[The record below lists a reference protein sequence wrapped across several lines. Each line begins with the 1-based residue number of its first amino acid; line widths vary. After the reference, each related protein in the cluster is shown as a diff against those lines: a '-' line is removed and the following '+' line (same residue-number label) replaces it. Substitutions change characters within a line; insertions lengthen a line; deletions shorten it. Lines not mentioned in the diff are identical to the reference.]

1 MALGHPKHPKVVSLA
16 VRQAARGEDC
26 ALRGPTCNHDPST
39 TVLAH
44 IRMAG
49 HSGVGQKPLDI
60 HGVFACSSCHAALD
74 GRVGLI
80 TADDILR
87 GMMET
92 QRRLVA
98 LGIIEVN

>member
-1 MALGHPKHPKVVSLA
+1 MTPIPKNPKIVSLA
-16 VRQAARGEDC
+16 IRQAARGEDC
-26 ALRGPTCNHDPST
+26 CLRGPTCNHDPAT

-60 HGVFACSSCHAALD
+60 HAVFACSSCHAAMD

-80 TADDILR
+80 TEHDILR

-92 QRRLVA
+92 QRKLVA
-98 LGIIEVN
+98 LDLIKVG